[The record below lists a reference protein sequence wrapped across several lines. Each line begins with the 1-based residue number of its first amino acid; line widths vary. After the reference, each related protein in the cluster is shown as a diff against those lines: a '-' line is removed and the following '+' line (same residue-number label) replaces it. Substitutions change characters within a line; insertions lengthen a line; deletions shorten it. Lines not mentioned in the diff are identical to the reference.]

1 MIVHGLALVTE
12 LGLAATRG
20 RVTDRGDYLVVE
32 TPDDPG
38 YYYGNLLVLP
48 APPQLGEVAFWSRRF
63 ADELGA
69 RQHTT
74 FWWDGTSGDVGA
86 ADELLAAGF
95 TLERPQVMTAT
106 RVVAQEAPLPLRAL
120 TPDEVL
126 ATADLAWIV
135 GDRHDEAYRSF
146 LQRRAAWHR
155 ELALRGTA
163 HFHGAF
169 DGEALV
175 ASLGL
180 VELGALARYQDV
192 QTLPA
197 YRGRGLASALLAAAA
212 DATRA
217 PKVVILAEPDST
229 ASRVYE
235 RVGFRVVERTASAC
249 RYPPGTGMEGGG
261 FIPPP
266 GISARPSRSGS

>member
-1 MIVHGLALVTE
+1 MNVYGLALTTE

-20 RVTDRGDYLVVE
+20 RVIDRGDYLVVE

-63 ADELGA
+63 ADELGE
-69 RQHTT
+69 RSHTT
-74 FWWDGTSGDVGA
+74 LWWDGTTGDLGA

-95 TLERPQVMTAT
+95 TLEQPQVMTA
-106 RVVAQEAPLPLRAL
+106 AHLACAGDAALPIRTLE
-120 TPDEVL
+120 PDEVL
-126 ATADLAWIV
+126 ATAELAWAV

-155 ELALRGTA
+155 DLVARGTA

-169 DGEALV
+169 DGDALV

-192 QTLPA
+192 QTLTA
-197 YRGRGLASALLAAAA
+197 YRGRGLASALLVAGAAASPG
-212 DATRA
+212 TRSL
-217 PKVVILAEPDST
+217 VILAEPDSI

-249 RYPPGTGMEGGG
+249 RYPPGV
-261 FIPPP
+261 
-266 GISARPSRSGS
+266 SARPSRSRW